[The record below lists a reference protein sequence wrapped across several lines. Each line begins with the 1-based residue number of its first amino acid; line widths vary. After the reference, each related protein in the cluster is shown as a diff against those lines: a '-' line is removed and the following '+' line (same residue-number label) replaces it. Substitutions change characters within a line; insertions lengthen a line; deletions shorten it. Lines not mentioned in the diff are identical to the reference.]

1 MPRFIDQLRGV
12 SGIYIH
18 DGRFHFDEILAC
30 ALLRIAGCRAPVIR
44 TRRLP
49 DDEHALYVD
58 VGGKYDG
65 ERCFDHHQENAPER
79 TEYYAR
85 EKDIPRTPHCAAGQL
100 WARLGPEL
108 AGQYL
113 PALPAEQ
120 KRFFSAIDQKLVMPA
135 DYADNGVERAPGGEE
150 LTLSEIVTA
159 GNSADLNDPQKQNEA
174 FFRTLDPV
182 ITLVKAYMNAVAV
195 ELRGE
200 KCVREC
206 FENAYRIG
214 QDYVQLTAEAKAPW
228 RKILVEDTDLWHKS
242 ARFKAVI
249 SAPNAQ
255 GTWSISMLPQS
266 RTERF
271 TNRYSLNPQLKERF
285 PEFLFIH
292 PNGFMGV
299 LTSLANL
306 RAILGQLTPAPSR
319 ALR

>member
-79 TEYYAR
+79 TEYYTR
-85 EKDIPRTPHCAAGQL
+85 EKDIARTPHCAAGQL
-100 WARLGPEL
+100 WARFGHEL

-120 KRFFSAIDQKLVMPA
+120 KRLFSAVDQKLVMPA
-135 DYADNGVERAPGGEE
+135 DYDDNGIEWSPGGEE
-150 LTLSEIVTA
+150 LTFSQIVTA
-159 GNSADLNDPQKQNEA
+159 GNSADLNDTRKQNEA
-174 FFRTLDPV
+174 FFRTLDAV
-182 ITLVKAYMNAVAV
+182 IPLVEGYLRSAAA

-206 FENAYRIG
+206 FENAYRSG
-214 QDYVQLTAEAKAPW
+214 QDYVQLTEEAKAPW
-228 RKILVEDTDLWHKS
+228 RKILAEDTGLWRKS
-242 ARFKAVI
+242 ARFKAVV

-266 RTERF
+266 RTDRF
-271 TNRYSLNPQLKERF
+271 TSRYSLNPQLKERF

-306 RAILGQLTPAPSR
+306 HAILGQLTPAAPR
-319 ALR
+319 AAR